1 MEDLTIDEVIEQFD
15 LTCEQLGTVLEF
27 VAQRLRASDVPAG
40 PHPL

>member
-15 LTCEQLGTVLEF
+15 LTCEQLATVVEF

-40 PHPL
+40 AHPL